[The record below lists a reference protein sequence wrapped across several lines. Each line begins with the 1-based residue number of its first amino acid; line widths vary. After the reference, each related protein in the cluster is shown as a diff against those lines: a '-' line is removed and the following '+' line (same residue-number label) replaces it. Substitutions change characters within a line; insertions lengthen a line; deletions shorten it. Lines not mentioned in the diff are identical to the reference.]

1 MKHTWWGTA
10 LLLLLCMLVHFLL
23 VWLVVLFVAFVAWVL
38 GPQVLATGVRVWLHW
53 GRWRRS
59 SSLCACCGAE
69 WSVSSPASSA
79 ATSYSGGASSW
90 SECSWTSFH
99 GTSGRFSLCC
109 ASLEPLAA
117 SHVLAECLSSR
128 IDLTQTASTSKAGL
142 IVCTYDVI

>member
-1 MKHTWWGTA
+1 MVRHCITSSA
-10 LLLLLCMLVHFLL
+10 LYAC
-23 VWLVVLFVAFVAWVL
+23 AFSSCLACCPFCCICCLSAW
-38 GPQVLATGVRVWLHW
+38 PPSPCHW
-53 GRWRRS
+53 SESVTSLGRWRRS

-99 GTSGRFSLCC
+99 GTWGRFSLCC

-117 SHVLAECLSSR
+117 SHVLAERLSSR